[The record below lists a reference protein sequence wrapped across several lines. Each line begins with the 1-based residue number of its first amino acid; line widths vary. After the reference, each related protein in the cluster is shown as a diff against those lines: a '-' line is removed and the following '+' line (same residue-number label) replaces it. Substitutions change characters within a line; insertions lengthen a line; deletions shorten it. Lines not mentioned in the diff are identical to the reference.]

1 MLKLEGFNTAAKL
14 VGKRQALLDFL
25 HNCKDARS
33 IHVSV
38 PRKDPSS
45 LSLVDSGVAVVDPDS
60 VGIILEMAES
70 DARRQLKDIEEKIIG
85 IGLELSS

>member
-1 MLKLEGFNTAAKL
+1 M
-14 VGKRQALLDFL
+14 
-25 HNCKDARS
+25 
-33 IHVSV
+33 

-45 LSLVDSGVAVVDPDS
+45 LSLVDSGVTVVDPDS

-85 IGLELSS
+85 IGLELPS